1 MTVSDLRQFLN
12 IHYVACRVSDGF
24 AEHRTGAL
32 INSGLKTIKV
42 VVRHHARFNA
52 LTRQCMSEQI
62 ERTAVQLAG
71 ADDIVAGFTD
81 ALQGIGNGSHS

>member
-1 MTVSDLRQFLN
+1 MTVSDFCEFLN
-12 IHYVACRVSDGF
+12 IHHVTRRVSDGF
-24 AEHRTGAL
+24 AEHRTGTL
-32 INSGLKTIKV
+32 INRGLKTIKIV
-42 VVRHHARFNA
+42 IRHHARFNA

-62 ERTAVQLAG
+62 EGTAVQLAG